1 MGWGKKAASSW
12 KQWRLMGLFLMAGV
26 LASTLS
32 GCGSGGGDGA
42 TSTPPA
48 APAVVSVTLGGTVFA
63 PTGIAIDSDVN
74 DFNEA
79 YFANDTLATAQPIA
93 NPIALAGYVNV
104 AQAGSEGRSRLKG
117 DRNDYFRVCLN
128 EDDRIFLAIG
138 DSRAPVDLDLYLYDA
153 GGVQIGASKGTGS
166 SESLIV
172 EDNGTYVVRVYAYAG
187 ASNYILTIGPHFGDT
202 AKEALS
208 TEQDFVPGQAIV
220 RFADEPMRGAAAT
233 RTLANRADNL
243 GLNLKAGEPGRAVLL
258 AFGND
263 QGTAETFKALG
274 AEPDRPAGRPAND
287 DLQRKL
293 DTLRVIKQLRQ
304 RPDVIFADPNYIL
317 RHHGRTP
324 DDTHY
329 PRQWHYP
336 MINLPQAW
344 DITTGSSDV
353 VVAVVDTGVLMGHP
367 DLQGQLTDNGYDFI
381 RDPEISRDGTGGID
395 PDPDDPGD
403 GGAPG
408 SSSFH
413 GTHTAGTIA
422 AATNNGRGVA
432 GVGWNTRIM
441 PIRVLGRG
449 GGTLYDLLQGV
460 RYAAGLPNDA
470 GIILPL
476 PADIINMSLGGGSY
490 SQAAQDVFDQV
501 RAKGIILIA
510 AAGNESSRTASY
522 PAAHAGVISVSALNI
537 SSTLASYS
545 NYGLYI
551 DVAAPGGDSG
561 DIDGD
566 GYSDRVWSTCG
577 DDSSGTIQFNY
588 AAYNGTSMAAPHVA
602 GVVALM
608 KAVRPTL
615 TPGQLDDWLAG
626 GLITNDIGAP
636 GRDDAYGHGVIDA
649 HKAVIAAIDNPSLP
663 ALLRVDPASLNFGTT
678 ATRATVTVSQTGTG
692 PLGLTH
698 IATTA
703 SWLQVVADNVDA
715 DGLGA
720 YTVQVDR
727 DAPELAGNG
736 TYIARITFTPTE
748 AGPVVVAVT
757 LQVVS
762 AAGTPDAGY
771 HYVLLMNADTYE
783 LVDQVGVRAQNG
795 RYAYVFT
802 NVPQGRYTIFAG
814 SDRDN
819 DGYID
824 NAGES
829 FGAYGSMEQ
838 ISIVHADQD
847 LSGLDFTTDLK
858 LFLPAASH
866 FEDRVDRPVLQRIH

>member
-1 MGWGKKAASSW
+1 MGFGGKEARSW
-12 KQWRLMGLFLMAGV
+12 KKRRFIGLFLMAGV
-26 LASTLS
+26 LVAALA
-32 GCGSGGGDGA
+32 GCGSGSGDGA
-42 TSTPPA
+42 STPPA
-48 APAVVSVTLGGTVFA
+48 APVLVAVSLGGTVFA
-63 PTGIAIDSDVN
+63 PTGIAVDGDVN
-74 DFNEA
+74 DFNES
-79 YFANDTLATAQPIA
+79 YFPNDTLATAQPLA
-93 NPIALAGYVNV
+93 NPISLAGYANV
-104 AQAGSEGRSRLKG
+104 ANAGPAGRSRIKG
-117 DRNDYFRVCLN
+117 DRNDYFRVSLN
-128 EDDRIFLAIG
+128 KDDRIFLAIG
-138 DSRAPVDLDLYLYDA
+138 DHRAGDLDLYLYDA
-153 GGVQIGASKGTGS
+153 DGVQVGASKGTGT
-166 SESLIV
+166 SESLTIA
-172 EDNGTYVVRVYAYAG
+172 DKGTYVVRVYAHAG
-187 ASNYILTIGPHFGDT
+187 ASNYILTIGPDFGDT
-202 AKEALS
+202 ATEALS
-208 TEQDFVPGQAIV
+208 TEQDFVFGQAIV
-220 RFADEPMRGAAAT
+220 RFADEPRGVAAT
-233 RTLANRADNL
+233 RSLANRAATL

-258 AFGND
+258 AFDID
-263 QGTAETFKALG
+263 QGSADTRQALG
-274 AEPDRPAGRPAND
+274 AEPTGRTGRPAAD
-287 DLQRKL
+287 DLQRKM

-304 RPDVIFADPNYIL
+304 RPDVISAEPNYIV
-317 RHHGRTP
+317 RHSATP
-324 DDTHY
+324 DDTYY

-344 DITTGSSDV
+344 DITTGSSEV

-381 RDPEISRDGTGGID
+381 SDPAFSRDGTGGID

-403 GGAPG
+403 GGSPG

-413 GTHTAGTIA
+413 GTHTAGIIA
-422 AATNNGRGVA
+422 AATNNSRGVA
-432 GVGWNTRIM
+432 AVGWNTRVM

-449 GGTLYDLLQGV
+449 GGSLYDLLQGV

-470 GIILPL
+470 GIILPR

-510 AAGNESSRTASY
+510 AAGNESTRTPSY
-522 PAAHAGVISVSALNI
+522 PASHDGVISVSALNI
-537 SSTLASYS
+537 SSTLAAYS
-545 NYGLYI
+545 NYGPYI

-561 DIDGD
+561 DLDGD

-577 DDSSGTIQFNY
+577 DDSSGTIEFNY

-615 TPGQLDDWLAG
+615 TPGELDDWLAG

-636 GRDDAYGHGVIDA
+636 GRDDLYGHGLIDA
-649 HKAVIAAIDNPSLP
+649 HKAVVVAQGNPTLP
-663 ALLRVDPASLNFGTT
+663 ALLRVDPTSLNFGTT
-678 ATRATVTVSQTGTG
+678 ATSATVTVSQTGTG

-698 IATTA
+698 IASTA
-703 SWLQVVADNVDA
+703 SWLRVIADSVDA

-727 DAPELAGNG
+727 DAPELAGND
-736 TYIARITFTPTE
+736 TYNARITFTPTE
-748 AGPVVVAVT
+748 ASPVVVVVT

-762 AAGTPDAGY
+762 AAGTPDAGF

-783 LVDQVGVRAQNG
+783 IVDQVGVRAHNG
-795 RYAYVFT
+795 RYAYMFT
-802 NVPQGRYTIFAG
+802 DVPQGRYMIFAG

-829 FGAYGSMEQ
+829 FGAYGAMEQ
-838 ISIVHADQD
+838 MSTVHADQD
-847 LSGLDFTTDLK
+847 LTGLDFSTDLK
-858 LFLPAASH
+858 LFLPAASL
-866 FEDRVDRPVLQRIH
+866 FEDRVDRPVLQRIR

>member
-1 MGWGKKAASSW
+1 MGCGIKKALGW
-12 KQWRLMGLFLMAGV
+12 KKLRFIGLILMAGILLSV
-26 LASTLS
+26 LA
-32 GCGSGGGDGA
+32 GCGSGSSDGA
-42 TSTPPA
+42 NPPPPA
-48 APAVVSVTLGGTVFA
+48 PALPAVALGGTIFA
-63 PTGIAIDSDVN
+63 PTGIAIDGDVN

-93 NPIALAGYVNV
+93 NPISLAGYVN
-104 AQAGSEGRSRLKG
+104 AANAGPAGRSRLKG
-117 DRNDYFRVCLN
+117 DRNDYFRVSLN

-138 DSRAPVDLDLYLYDA
+138 DSRAGDLDLYLYDA
-153 GGVQIGASKGTGS
+153 GGVQLGASKGTGA
-166 SESLIV
+166 SESLVVANEGI
-172 EDNGTYVVRVYAYAG
+172 YFVRVYAHAG

-202 AKEALS
+202 AKGALS
-208 TEQDFVPGQAIV
+208 TAQDFVPGQAIV
-220 RFADEPMRGAAAT
+220 RFANAPTRGVAAT
-233 RTLANRADNL
+233 RTLANLADTL

-258 AFGND
+258 AFDND
-263 QGTAETFKALG
+263 QGSAETFQALG
-274 AEPDRPAGRPAND
+274 VEPDRPAGRPAND

-304 RPDVIFADPNYIL
+304 RPDVLSADPNYIV

-367 DLQGQLTDNGYDFI
+367 DLQGQLTGNGYDFI
-381 RDPEISRDGTGGID
+381 LDPAVSRDGTGGID

-403 GGAPG
+403 GGSPG

-432 GVGWNTRIM
+432 GVGWRTRVM

-470 GIILPL
+470 GIILAR

-501 RAKGIILIA
+501 RAKGIVLIA
-510 AAGNESSRTASY
+510 AAGNESSRAPSY
-522 PAAHAGVISVSALNI
+522 PAAHAGVISVSAVNI
-537 SSTLASYS
+537 SSALASYS
-545 NYGLYI
+545 NYGPSI

-561 DIDGD
+561 DLDGD

-577 DDSSGTIQFNY
+577 DDSSGVIQFNY

-608 KAVRPTL
+608 KAVRPAL
-615 TPGQLDDWLAG
+615 TPAELDEWLAG
-626 GLITNDIGAP
+626 GLITTDIGAP
-636 GRDDAYGHGVIDA
+636 GRDDLYGHGLIDA
-649 HKAVIAAIDNPSLP
+649 HKAVLAALGNPSLP

-678 ATRATVTVSQTGTG
+678 ATRATVTVSQTGAG
-692 PLGLTH
+692 PLGLTQ
-698 IATTA
+698 IASTA
-703 SWLQVVADNVDA
+703 SWLQVTADSVDA

-720 YTVQVDR
+720 YIVEVDR
-727 DAPELAGNG
+727 DAPELADNG
-736 TYIARITFTPTE
+736 TYSARITFTPSE
-748 AGPVVVAVT
+748 ASSVVVAVT

-762 AAGTPDAGY
+762 AAGAPDAGY

-783 LVDQVGVRAQNG
+783 IVDQVGVRAQNG
-795 RYAYVFT
+795 RYTYKFT
-802 NVPQGRYTIFAG
+802 DVPQGRYMIFAG

-838 ISIVHADQD
+838 IGIVHADQD

-866 FEDRVDRPVLQRIH
+866 FEDRIDRPVLQRIR